1 MGADVPTREA
11 SSPADLT
18 AEQVFVHHDEHMFA
32 RVFIIAALA
41 ILVWAAFARSSD
53 ASGPER
59 RYVVQPYDTLWSIAA
74 RGYSDP
80 REGIW
85 EITERNGLRGA
96 TIVPGQV
103 LMLP

>member
-1 MGADVPTREA
+1 MFGRILILALVG
-11 SSPADLT
+11 
-18 AEQVFVHHDEHMFA
+18 VF
-32 RVFIIAALA
+32 
-41 ILVWAAFARSSD
+41 VWAAFARTSD

-59 RYVVQPYDTLWSIAA
+59 TYVVKPYDTLWTIAA

-80 REGIW
+80 RKGVW

-103 LMLP
+103 LVLP

>member
-1 MGADVPTREA
+1 
-11 SSPADLT
+11 
-18 AEQVFVHHDEHMFA
+18 MFG
-32 RVFIIAALA
+32 RLVIVAALA
-41 ILVWAAFARSSD
+41 VLLWATFARSSD

-59 RYVVQPYDTLWSIAA
+59 RYVVRAHDTLWSIAA
-74 RGYSDP
+74 MAYSDP

-103 LMLP
+103 LILP